1 MKASCAQSFAASA
14 SAVIR
19 RAMLNTRPP
28 YRSTKVAY
36 ASVSPARH
44 ALTTSWSVSVREPP
58 PLRPGGRVVRTTRS
72 AVAVFRVFS
81 ARSMDLTW
89 LGHAC
94 FRMRGREGVVLADP
108 PDPKSG
114 HAISKTDA
122 AIVTISHEHLGHSS
136 LKSVGGEPVVLRGPG
151 EYEVHEV
158 LVTGIGSFHDDEK
171 GEARGRNTV
180 FAIRLDDLVVCHLGD
195 LGHELPAADLERLGD
210 IDIVLVPISGAEV
223 NLTAARAAEVIH
235 QLEPKVVVPMSYDP
249 DDKKKDTPFDRLLH
263 ELGVKELT
271 PVPKLS
277 VTRGSLP
284 ENVQVVALDSR
295 AR

>member
-1 MKASCAQSFAASA
+1 
-14 SAVIR
+14 
-19 RAMLNTRPP
+19 
-28 YRSTKVAY
+28 
-36 ASVSPARH
+36 
-44 ALTTSWSVSVREPP
+44 
-58 PLRPGGRVVRTTRS
+58 
-72 AVAVFRVFS
+72 
-81 ARSMDLTW
+81 MDLTW

-114 HAISKTDA
+114 HAIPKTEA

-158 LVTGIGSFHDDEK
+158 LVTGIGTFHDDSK
-171 GEARGRNTV
+171 GSARGRNTV
-180 FAIRLDDLVVCHLGD
+180 FAIRLDDLVICHLGD
-195 LGHELPAADLERLGD
+195 LGHELPAGDLERLGD
-210 IDIVLVPISGAEV
+210 VDIVLIPISGGDV
-223 NLTAARAAEVIH
+223 NLTAAKAAEIIH

-249 DDKKKDTPFDRLLH
+249 DAAKDARAPFDRLLH

-271 PVPKLS
+271 PVAKLS
-277 VTRGSLP
+277 VTRSSLP

>member
-1 MKASCAQSFAASA
+1 M
-14 SAVIR
+14 
-19 RAMLNTRPP
+19 
-28 YRSTKVAY
+28 
-36 ASVSPARH
+36 
-44 ALTTSWSVSVREPP
+44 
-58 PLRPGGRVVRTTRS
+58 
-72 AVAVFRVFS
+72 FRVFS

-94 FRMRGREGVVLADP
+94 FRMRGREGVVLTDP

-114 HAISKTDA
+114 HAIPKTEA
-122 AIVTISHEHLGHSS
+122 AIVTISHDHSGHAS

-151 EYEVHEV
+151 EYEVKEV
-158 LVTGIGSFHDDEK
+158 LVTGVGTYHDDAK
-171 GEARGRNTV
+171 GSARGRNTV

-195 LGHELPAADLERLGD
+195 LGHELPAGDLERLGD
-210 IDIVLVPISGAEV
+210 VDIVLVPISGGDV
-223 NLTAARAAEVIH
+223 NLTAAKAAEVIH
-235 QLEPKVVVPMSYDP
+235 QLEPKVVVPMSFDP
-249 DDKKKDTPFDRLLH
+249 EETKKKDAPFERLLH
-263 ELGVKELT
+263 ELGVKELV